1 MKQSHIN
8 ADAKHLRHFL
18 DLCNGNWHNCVYV
31 RCVSCD
37 TRSFCNGSHFLYHL
51 DSSGIPYVLTMAD
64 AEMIFSRI
72 PEPTECADAITLDE
86 FLALYSSYLKSIHLA
101 SKPCPCIALLRYQ
114 ENAHYNW

>member
-31 RCVSCD
+31 RCVFCD

-51 DSSGIPYVLTMAD
+51 DSSGIPCVLTMAD

-72 PEPTECADAITLDE
+72 PEPTECANAITLDE
-86 FLALYSSYLKSIHLA
+86 FLPLYRSSQVSGKCTL
-101 SKPCPCIALLRYQ
+101 
-114 ENAHYNW
+114 